1 MIPVSIVVYWMM
13 IFWLK
18 QSDTWKLKQSNTVSM
33 VVYWMM
39 IFWLKQS
46 DTWKL
51 KQSDTCVN
59 GGLLNDDILIKT
71 KWYLEIKTKWYLCQS
86 VYWMMIFWLKQSDMS
101 IVVYWMMIFWL
112 KQSDTWKLKQS
123 GTCVNGGLLNDDI
136 LIKTKCVNGGL
147 LNDDTLIKT
156 KWYLEIKT
164 KWYLC
169 QWWFIEWWY
178 FD

>member
-18 QSDTWKLKQSNTVSM
+18 QSDTCVNSGLLND
-33 VVYWMM
+33 
-39 IFWLKQS
+39 
-46 DTWKL
+46 DTLIKE
-51 KQSDTCVN
+51 SDTCVN
-59 GGLLNDDILIKT
+59 DGLLNDDI
-71 KWYLEIKTKWYLCQS
+71 
-86 VYWMMIFWLKQSDMS
+86 
-101 IVVYWMMIFWL
+101 
-112 KQSDTWKLKQS
+112 
-123 GTCVNGGLLNDDI
+123 
-136 LIKTKCVNGGL
+136 
-147 LNDDTLIKT
+147 LIKT